1 MTIFGF
7 DLIGDSMGYVE
18 HIVGANFTFC
28 MVNSWGNF
36 LEYLE
41 FQKYVNK

>member
-7 DLIGDSMGYVE
+7 DPSMDSMGYVE
-18 HIVGANFTFC
+18 HIVGANFTFY
-28 MVNSWGNF
+28 MVNSWANF